1 MTSIKR
7 IPLLLAL
14 AACMAAAGCGS
25 DDGKQM
31 PADSVASLERQLDSI
46 QNRFDV
52 GGGACG
58 DISGGADSNTA
69 AVEKTIESL
78 PDDVDAEVRDAVQES
93 FDRLFEIVDE
103 QCQAEETPPAT
114 EPVEPAP
121 EPTTTVPPATE
132 TQETTPPQTEPETQP
147 TTPQQPPQTTPSE
160 GGGGANGG
168 GRTNGGAGGGSGTSG
183 QGGEGNGGGDTG
195 SSGGGALV
203 PEGTG

>member
-46 QNRFDV
+46 QDRFDV

-69 AVEKTIESL
+69 AVQKTIESL
-78 PDDVDAEVRDAVQES
+78 PDDVDADVRDAVQES
-93 FDRLFEIVDE
+93 FDRLFQLVDE

-114 EPVEPAP
+114 EPVEPPP
-121 EPTTTVPPATE
+121 EPTTTVPPVTE
-132 TQETTPPQTEPETQP
+132 TQETTPPQTETQAPP
-147 TTPQQPPQTTPSE
+147 TTPQQPPQTTPGE
-160 GGGGANGG
+160 GGNGANGG
-168 GRTNGGAGGGSGTSG
+168 GGGGNGSSG
-183 QGGEGNGGGDTG
+183 QGGDGTGDGGDTG
-195 SSGGGALV
+195 STGGGALV
-203 PEGTG
+203 PEDAG

>member
-1 MTSIKR
+1 MTSLKF

-14 AACMAAAGCGS
+14 AACVVAAGCGS
-25 DDGKQM
+25 DDGKQL

-78 PDDVDAEVRDAVQES
+78 PDDVDADVRDAVQES
-93 FDRLFEIVDE
+93 FDRLFQLVDE
-103 QCQAEETPPAT
+103 QCQEEEEAAPPAT

-147 TTPQQPPQTTPSE
+147 TTPQQPPQTTPGE
-160 GGGGANGG
+160 GGGE
-168 GRTNGGAGGGSGTSG
+168 TNGGAGGSNG
-183 QGGEGNGGGDTG
+183 QGGEGNGGGGGDTG
-195 SSGGGALV
+195 STGGGALV
-203 PEGTG
+203 PEDSG